1 MSITK
6 KICSYVYVGQLLGNF
21 YVFFVGAYFKM
32 VVT

>member
-6 KICSYVYVGQLLGNF
+6 KICSYVYVGQLGNF